1 MNAVNDLQNT
11 LKPIIEMILVINN
24 YALIVAI
31 IAIVYF
37 DKKRLIYR
45 IAFSYSGIGL
55 VYYFFGHFFV
65 YDEVLIDINN
75 TPPFALTMMNIGMLA
90 VLVYWLYWAGSGVR
104 CSTELFHT
112 LRLFCP
118 IKSLVYANA
127 NVRIH

>member
-1 MNAVNDLQNT
+1 MNTVSDFQNT
-11 LKPIIEMILVINN
+11 LKPIIEMILTVNN

-37 DKKRLIYR
+37 DKTKLMYR

-55 VYYFFGHFFV
+55 AFYFYGHYFV

-90 VLVYWLYWAGSGVR
+90 VLAYWLYWIYYMGKVLG
-104 CSTELFHT
+104 LF
-112 LRLFCP
+112 
-118 IKSLVYANA
+118 KNEDKADGKKDA
-127 NVRIH
+127 